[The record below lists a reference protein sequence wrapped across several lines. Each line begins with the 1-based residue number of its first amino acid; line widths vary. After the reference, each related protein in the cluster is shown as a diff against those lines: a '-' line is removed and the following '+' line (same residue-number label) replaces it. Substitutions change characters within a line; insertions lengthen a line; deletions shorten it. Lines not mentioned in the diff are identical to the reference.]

1 MSIQHIITS
10 LKKVT
15 PTIKNKYVSYDDLK
29 MLIGELNEL
38 LVIAQTSQDEM
49 IVEPYIGLDV
59 IFPAIEHLKLYL
71 NSWDLGAI
79 ALTSKTLY
87 NLMVLNFTE
96 LVTSINILKHY
107 ILGNHYRHIV
117 NIKFNDELFVPIPV
131 NIIMHRQLRNI
142 VGCEEYFK
150 ITIPKGHGHCTG
162 YAFYLD
168 DILHCYKINNN
179 ITIDLMNLVCVFC
192 KKFKYDNNH
201 ANCANDYYGEEITI
215 PDRVHN
221 GILKPMCYT
230 YRGSNKLKIKY
241 MFPELEY
248 IEKNKKHKMLDEM
261 RGTCNGKF
269 NKDIYTNNVCSS
281 CHTLAFYHNLNY
293 EEYI

>member
-1 MSIQHIITS
+1 MSIQHIILS
-10 LKKVT
+10 LKNIT
-15 PTIKNKYVSYDDLK
+15 PTIKNKYVSHDNLA

-49 IVEPYIGLDV
+49 LIGHHVGLDI
-59 IFPAIEHLKLYL
+59 IFPAIGHLKLYL
-71 NSWDLGAI
+71 DSWDWGAI

-96 LVTSINILKHY
+96 LVTTINILKHY
-107 ILGNHYRHIV
+107 ILGNYYSHIV

-131 NIIMHRQLRNI
+131 NIIMHRQLGNI
-142 VGCEEYFK
+142 VGCKEYFE
-150 ITIPKGHGHCTG
+150 ITIPHRHGHCTG

-168 DILHCYKINNN
+168 DILHCYKIKNN
-179 ITIDLMNLVCVFC
+179 ITINLMNLVCVFC

-201 ANCANDYYGEEITI
+201 DNCANDYYGEEITI

-221 GILKPMCYT
+221 GILKPMCHN
-230 YRGSNKLKIKY
+230 YRGSNALKTKY

-293 EEYI
+293 ED